1 METSSLLAL
10 LIQAAQDEHAA
21 IIQYLRHAYLIG
33 EGELAGEIE
42 AIARE
47 EMRHFWMVS
56 RWILRLGGQP
66 TPERGFTDL
75 AGTAALEWM
84 ERDVAAEDRA
94 IALYE
99 RILALVTD
107 PDLRSDI
114 AYILEDERTHRG
126 EFVHY
131 GEKIAALPPSEAAA
145 TPAEAP
151 APSPAAADLA
161 ALNWGI
167 AHEYAALLQYLMHAF
182 VTEEHTEVGWQ
193 LKMQA
198 INEMQHMGW
207 LSEEL
212 TSMGHDIP
220 LTPHPIQRPASPAA
234 MLEADIAL
242 EDETASTYGTHLQ
255 GVSAPNV
262 RDLLERIR
270 KQETYHQA
278 LFKRLLKT
286 FGPRSKSWTVGSL
299 KGKE

>member
-1 METSSLLAL
+1 MDTSLLSL
-10 LIQAAQDEHAA
+10 LIQAARDEHAA
-21 IIQYLRHAYLIG
+21 IIQYLRHAYLMG

-47 EMRHFWMVS
+47 EMRHFWMIS

-75 AGTAALEWM
+75 AGNRPDEWM
-84 ERDVAAEDRA
+84 QRDVAAEDRA

-99 RILALVTD
+99 QLLTMVQD

-131 GEKIAALPPSEAAA
+131 HTKVQAMAAEVAPGAGETPPPAA
-145 TPAEAP
+145 
-151 APSPAAADLA
+151 SPADLE
-161 ALNWGI
+161 ALQWGI
-167 AHEYAALLQYLMHAF
+167 AHEYSALLQYLMHTF
-182 VTEEHTEVGWQ
+182 LTEEHTEIGWQ

-212 TSMGHDIP
+212 ASLGHDIP
-220 LTPHPIQRPASPAA
+220 LTPHPVQVPSTPQA
-234 MLEADIAL
+234 MLEANLAL
-242 EDETASTYGTHLQ
+242 ENETAAAYAGHGQ
-255 GVSAPNV
+255 RGVSPGI
-262 RDLLERIR
+262 RDLLGRIE
-270 KQETYHQA
+270 KQETYHAA

-286 FGPRSKSWTVGSL
+286 LGPRSKSWTVGSL